1 MKNFKR
7 QPTDIIQ
14 KQLKEQPQRI
24 IVVAGPRQIGK
35 TTAVTQ
41 VLDLREKESYLFL
54 AVDNPTTEQAP
65 IDFSATHTE
74 YASPTTLPIQKNQQ
88 WLIEQWRAARQL
100 AKAWHEYQLQRHN
113 SQPAIGTLNQ
123 APPIIP
129 FVLVFDE
136 IHLIDNWSSVVKGLW
151 DQDRLNHLP
160 MHVLVLGSAPLLMQ
174 KNLSESLLGRY
185 ETIPMTHWS
194 FEEMRDCFDF
204 TLDQYIYFG
213 GYPGPARLAHTDEVR
228 WRNVVKSSLIEP
240 NLVKDVMAL
249 ANIEKPAV
257 LRQLFELGCSY
268 SGQIVAVNKLL
279 QQLDD
284 AGNTTTLSHYLNLLK
299 ASGLLAGLAKYT
311 HDTMRQRASKP
322 KLNVLNTAF
331 LSIYSGHTFEQA
343 KQDRAFWGRLVESC
357 IGAHLLNSAQGITQ
371 ISYWNESSMEVD
383 FVVHQGNR
391 VAALEVKSSTP
402 KTGANKG
409 LTAFTNKHAQL
420 NLKTHIVGGADIA
433 LAEALCK
440 PPESWLED

>member
-1 MKNFKR
+1 
-7 QPTDIIQ
+7 
-14 KQLKEQPQRI
+14 
-24 IVVAGPRQIGK
+24 
-35 TTAVTQ
+35 
-41 VLDLREKESYLFL
+41 
-54 AVDNPTTEQAP
+54 
-65 IDFSATHTE
+65 
-74 YASPTTLPIQKNQQ
+74 
-88 WLIEQWRAARQL
+88 
-100 AKAWHEYQLQRHN
+100 
-113 SQPAIGTLNQ
+113 
-123 APPIIP
+123 
-129 FVLVFDE
+129 
-136 IHLIDNWSSVVKGLW
+136 
-151 DQDRLNHLP
+151 
-160 MHVLVLGSAPLLMQ
+160 MQ

-228 WRNVVKSSLIEP
+228 WRNLVKSSLIEP

-249 ANIEKPAV
+249 ANIERPAV

-279 QQLDD
+279 QYLDD
-284 AGNTTTLSHYLNLLK
+284 AGSSNTASHYLNLLK
-299 ASGLLAGLAKYT
+299 ASGLLASLAKYT
-311 HDTMRQRASKP
+311 HDTTRQRASIR
-322 KLNVLNTAF
+322 KLNVLTTTF
-331 LSIYSGHTFEQA
+331 LSIYSGYTFEQA
-343 KQDRAFWGRLVESC
+343 KQDRTFWGRLVESC

-402 KTGANKG
+402 KAGAHKG

-420 NLKTHIVGGADIA
+420 NPKTHIVGGDDIA
-433 LAEALCK
+433 LVEALCK
-440 PPESWLED
+440 PAESWL